1 MSTAAAIYASVGLG
15 IVVGLVIAAVVFVIQ
30 RARSQAAALSQ
41 PLLSGDVEEVL
52 SALPQTAIVSDP
64 SHQVLR
70 ASFGATNAGLVTR
83 DGRLAPSLVPVATK
97 AWESEHPVEATKR
110 VPRGPFG
117 SAGLQY
123 RIRST
128 RLAPRF
134 ILTLAQDVTEAIR
147 VEEVRRDFVANVSHE
162 LKTPIGAVT
171 LLAEAVQEAADDTE
185 RVRYFAGRMLIES
198 DRLARLTRE
207 LIDLSRLQAM
217 DTLENAGVVD
227 MAEVVEQAIDLTRV
241 PASAK
246 NIRVR
251 AKQVSGAEVWGDDSF
266 LLMCIQNLITNAV
279 TYSPE
284 NSSVGLGMRKVDDVV
299 EISVADQGLGISDAD
314 QKRIFER
321 FYRVDTARSRNTG
334 GTGLGLSIVRHIV
347 ENHGGEIRVWS
358 KLGEGSTFTIRIP
371 LFKGP
376 ESEGGLEEAQMTS
389 PIQLPRFSPD
399 RN

>member
-15 IVVGLVIAAVVFVIQ
+15 IVVGLVIAAVVYVIL
-30 RARSQAAALSQ
+30 RARAQAAAMLQ
-41 PLLSGDVEEVL
+41 PVISADVEEVL
-52 SALPQTAIVSDP
+52 AALPQTAIVSDP

-83 DGRLAPSLVPVATK
+83 DGKLAPILIPIAAK
-97 AWESEHPVEATKR
+97 AWESNHPVESTKK

-123 RIRST
+123 RFRCT

-134 ILTLAQDVTEAIR
+134 ILTLAQDVTESIR

-185 RVRYFAGRMLIES
+185 QVRYFAGRMLLES
-198 DRLARLTRE
+198 ERLARLTRE

-217 DTLENAGVVD
+217 DTLEHAQEVD
-227 MAEVVEQAIDLTRV
+227 FAEIVEQAIDLTRV
-241 PASAK
+241 AATAK

-251 AKQVSGAEVWGDDSF
+251 AKTVEGAIVWGDDSF
-266 LLMCIQNLITNAV
+266 LLMCVQNLITNAI

-284 NSSVGLGMRKVDDVV
+284 HSSVGLGMRIVDDVV
-299 EISVADQGLGISDAD
+299 ELSVADHGIGISEAD
-314 QKRIFER
+314 QARIFER
-321 FYRVDTARSRNTG
+321 FYRVDAARSRNTG

-358 KLGEGSTFTIRIP
+358 KLGSGSTFTLRIP
-371 LFKGP
+371 LVDNRR
-376 ESEGGLEEAQMTS
+376 SGGALLEAQATS
-389 PIQLPRFSPD
+389 PIQLPKLAPD
-399 RN
+399 RG

>member
-15 IVVGLVIAAVVFVIQ
+15 IIVGLVISAVVFLI
-30 RARSQAAALSQ
+30 ARVRSESAAMSQ
-41 PLLSGDVEEVL
+41 PLISADVEEVL
-52 SALPQTAIVSDP
+52 AALPQTAIVSDP

-70 ASFGATNAGLVTR
+70 ASFGATNAGLVTK
-83 DGRLAPSLVPVATK
+83 DGRLAPILIPVATK
-97 AWESEHPVEATKR
+97 AWESEHPVEATKK

-162 LKTPIGAVT
+162 LKTPIGAVS
-171 LLAEAVQEAADDTE
+171 LLAEAVHEAADDTE
-185 RVRYFAGRMLIES
+185 RVRYFAGRMLVES

-217 DTLENAGVVD
+217 DALENAEVVD
-227 MAEVVEQAIDLTRV
+227 MAEIVEQAIDLTRV
-241 PASAK
+241 PASAR

-251 AKQVSGAEVWGDDSF
+251 AKTVEGAEVWGDTSF
-266 LLMCIQNLITNAV
+266 LLICVQNLITNAI
-279 TYSPE
+279 TYSLD
-284 NSSVGLGMRKVDDVV
+284 NSSVGLGMRKTDDVI
-299 EISVADQGLGISDAD
+299 EISVADQGIGISEAD
-314 QKRIFER
+314 QGRIFER

-358 KLGEGSTFTIRIP
+358 KPGEGSTFTIRIP
-371 LFKGP
+371 RVDAKR
-376 ESEGGLEEAQMTS
+376 SEAGLKEAPATA
-389 PIQLPRFSPD
+389 PIQLPRLSPE
-399 RN
+399 RG

>member
-1 MSTAAAIYASVGLG
+1 MSTAGAIYASVGLG
-15 IVVGLVIAAVVFVIQ
+15 ILVGLVIAAVVYVIV
-30 RARSQAAALSQ
+30 RARSQAAALAQ
-41 PLLSGDVEEVL
+41 PVISADVEEVL
-52 SALPQTAIVSDP
+52 AALPQTAIVSDP
-64 SHQVLR
+64 SHQVIR
-70 ASFGATNAGLVTR
+70 ASFGATKAGLVTR
-83 DGRLAPSLVPVATK
+83 NGRLAPILVPVASK
-97 AWESEHPVEATKR
+97 AWEGEQPVEATKK
-110 VPRGPFG
+110 VPRGRYG

-134 ILTLAQDVTEAIR
+134 ILTLAQDVTESIR

-185 RVRYFAGRMLIES
+185 QVRYFAGRMLVES

-217 DTLENAGVVD
+217 DTLENAAVVD
-227 MAEVVEQAIDLTRV
+227 MADVVEQAIDLTRV
-241 PASAK
+241 TADSK
-246 NIRVR
+246 GIRVR
-251 AKQVSGAEVWGDDSF
+251 AKTIRGAQVWGDDSF
-266 LLMCIQNLITNAV
+266 LLMCVQNLITNAI
-279 TYSPE
+279 TYSPDD
-284 NSSVGLGMRKVDDVV
+284 SSVGLGMRKAEDVL
-299 EISVADQGLGISDAD
+299 EISVADQGIGISEED

-358 KLGEGSTFTIRIP
+358 KPGEGSTFTIRIP
-371 LFKGP
+371 LMDT
-376 ESEGGLEEAQMTS
+376 LRDEAAVKEAEQTS

-399 RN
+399 RD